1 MGLVIYFIH
10 LHLDKFQAYIT
21 YFYSYF
27 KNVIAKEFVLIVESN
42 VFLYQ
47 QKSHK
52 KIILFN

>member
-1 MGLVIYFIH
+1 MSLVIYFIH
-10 LHLDKFQAYIT
+10 FHLDKFQDYIT

-27 KNVIAKEFVLIVESN
+27 KNVIAKEFVHIVESN

-47 QKSHK
+47 QKSHR